1 MYSNVG
7 RIESVIRVLF
17 GTLLIV
23 YAVNGVFSFFV
34 FITLILFGIAFILT
48 GIVRF
53 CALYSLFGIST
64 KGRGINRISKKD
76 IEIAVKEAEI
86 FEDIKREN
94 EKTKKVI
101 SKKINKSKV
110 KKKKSNQEGKKKKV
124 KKK

>member
-7 RIESVIRVLF
+7 RVESVIRVLF
-17 GTLLIV
+17 GILLII
-23 YAVNGVFSFFV
+23 YAIDGVFSFLV
-34 FITLILFGIAFILT
+34 FIVLIMFGILFILT

-53 CALYSLFGIST
+53 CALYSLFRIST
-64 KGRGINRISKKD
+64 KGRGINRISKND

-94 EKTKKVI
+94 EGIKNKTSNKSTKK
-101 SKKINKSKV
+101 KA
-110 KKKKSNQEGKKKKV
+110 KKKKV